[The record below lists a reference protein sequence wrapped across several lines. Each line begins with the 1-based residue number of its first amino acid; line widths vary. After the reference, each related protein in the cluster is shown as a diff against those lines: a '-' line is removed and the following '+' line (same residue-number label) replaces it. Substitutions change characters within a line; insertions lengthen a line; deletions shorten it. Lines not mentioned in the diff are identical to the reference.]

1 MTFGPFVALLVLGE
15 YTAIVIHFAI
25 GYRVLDR
32 FDGFMVKWIA
42 GWIGGWLGSAV
53 FGHWAYNIQ
62 SVYILP
68 ALLGAFSLTFFGNG
82 WLESFRCRSCHCDT
96 AKSRKAVRD
105 AEGKLTSSFVS
116 FFTRRMG

>member
-68 ALLGAFSLTFFGNG
+68 ALLGAFSLTF
-82 WLESFRCRSCHCDT
+82 LAT
-96 AKSRKAVRD
+96 AGLKASAVARATVTPQRAARPFEMRKA
-105 AEGKLTSSFVS
+105 S
-116 FFTRRMG
+116 